1 MHNLTRESQGCLRV
15 TLQQILV
22 PRGGDHFVQ
31 RHECSWCKES
41 WPSARNKKKWPF
53 SSPEPIV
60 LFGHVVL
67 KPSGSGD
74 ENENCPTPWH
84 VIRMSSVRTSDKH
97 KRAFPFSSPETAVFL
112 VTLSW
117 NEGSVTISRIALRM
131 RMEHSRPL
139 GGDKQGSGALA
150 RAEAGSA
157 QNFYLCAALK
167 KWNNFQRFQ
176 KESLRLRAIL
186 AWSQPEPSVCGM
198 HWPKGS
204 QDPLLPPLGDENG
217 WREAAMKSC
226 IVFVRYHQR
235 GIALKALYC

>member
-1 MHNLTRESQGCLRV
+1 MRIAQHRG
-15 TLQQILV
+15 TLYAWAACAMSHKLNTQAINTSEHSHSR
-22 PRGGDHFVQ
+22 PR
-31 RHECSWCKES
+31 
-41 WPSARNKKKWPF
+41 
-53 SSPEPIV
+53 
-60 LFGHVVL
+60 
-67 KPSGSGD
+67 
-74 ENENCPTPWH
+74 
-84 VIRMSSVRTSDKH
+84 
-97 KRAFPFSSPETAVFL
+97 PETAVFF

-117 NEGSVTISRIALRM
+117 NEGSVTISQIALRM
-131 RMEHSRPL
+131 RMEHSRHL

-186 AWSQPEPSVCGM
+186 AWSQSEPSVCGM

-204 QDPLLPPLGDENG
+204 QDPLLPPLGDEND

-235 GIALKALYC
+235 A